1 MSTDPLDL
9 IAAADAAPDR
19 QASGD
24 FSLLDSLPDANQLTM
39 FDDGGSRLDRA
50 ALAAI
55 RTGPGRRPGSR
66 NKRQKQIADF
76 IVQNYGDPLLSQ
88 ANAAF
93 MPLEVLVR
101 AIRAADQDEGEDE
114 RFAQIERIID
124 KIGPH
129 VGKDM
134 AQKLGTRL
142 LRMMSRSQIS
152 ALDVW
157 KEQNAIKAELTPYV
171 YGKQPVALNVN
182 GRADVILNIPGLS
195 DPTHLAEIIGESE
208 VTEEDIARISF
219 QPVNDAEFVAV
230 DDD

>member
-1 MSTDPLDL
+1 VSTD
-9 IAAADAAPDR
+9 ADIFGADDAMALRD
-19 QASGD
+19 SGSAD
-24 FSLLDSLPDANQLTM
+24 TQLFDSLPDANQLAM

-50 ALAAI
+50 ALATL

-66 NKRQKQIADF
+66 NKRNQRVADF

-101 AIRAADQDEGEDE
+101 AIRAADQDEGDDE
-114 RFAQIERIID
+114 KFEQIERIID

-142 LRMMSRSQIS
+142 LRMMNRSQIS
-152 ALDVW
+152 AMDVW

-171 YGKQPVALNVN
+171 YGKQPVALQVS
-182 GRADVILNIPGLS
+182 GRADVILNIPGMT
-195 DPTHLAEIIGESE
+195 DQTHLAEIIGESD
-208 VTEEDIARISF
+208 VTEEDIARIAF
-219 QPVNDAEFVAV
+219 QPLADDSEDRDDA
-230 DDD
+230 